1 MFSSLNLLKLFKVLL
16 SFRINEICASKLT
29 ELVLLRQN
37 GLKAL
42 SPESVYIHEWN
53 PLGCN
58 CNCRLI

>member
-1 MFSSLNLLKLFKVLL
+1 MFWSFKSPKLLKVLL

-42 SPESVYIHEWN
+42 SPESVYNHEWN

-58 CNCRLI
+58 CIA